1 MKKLFFILAVMFV
14 TMSNAQVTHLNTQF
28 KICGKCKV
36 RPIKVEIQEHYT
48 IVKYE
53 IIALEKIKWLNVGAM
68 TKTGGHISFSN
79 GQKLPILG
87 QYSYDTNTWRIHP
100 GESSWWGWDNLSPGE
115 KVHETLCF
123 KGTIP
128 PGVISIN
135 DIGGLGVNT
144 DGDGYRPLFYNL
156 KINNPR
162 KYYTS
167 YASEDE
173 IKKNILENND
183 GICGIYEIVGNQSK
197 SKVAC
202 VNNQGQHLL
211 VFISDNN
218 ENSWWRIGDVRAYLI
233 PTASKGMFKA
243 SWIDKYKNKN
253 EDAYAAFD
261 GASLKVKILS
271 GSDKGEHTYIKMYP
285 TEAPMNTKLEEAVSL
300 LEDEDFQGAIK
311 MLSEI
316 INNKKSYDAYML
328 RAYAFT
334 SLEFYKSAIED
345 YTKALECKP
354 GDEDA
359 YYARGMIKLQIQDVT
374 GIDDLKMS
382 GEFGRALLREYDLL
396 DYDTNKTIKKE
407 QAPPLKKQSIPQL
420 KKTNR

>member
-1 MKKLFFILAVMFV
+1 MFV
-14 TMSNAQVTHLNTQF
+14 TMSNAQVTHLNMQYQV
-28 KICGKCKV
+28 KGKVKV
-36 RPIKVEIQEHYT
+36 RPIKVEIKTSKVIIQ
-48 IVKYE
+48 YE
-53 IIALEKIKWLNVGAM
+53 IVALENIKRLNVATMNDGHLSFDNEKLNVLGAYEPSGD
-68 TKTGGHISFSN
+68 TWIHLGEYIIYGWSKIS
-79 GQKLPILG
+79 K
-87 QYSYDTNTWRIHP
+87 
-100 GESSWWGWDNLSPGE
+100 GE
-115 KVHETLCF
+115 KVYITLCF
-123 KGTIP
+123 NGTLP
-128 PGVISIN
+128 PGVTQVN
-135 DIGGLGVNT
+135 DIYSLGLDSDGDRRKFIFYNIKVNT
-144 DGDGYRPLFYNL
+144 L
-156 KINNPR
+156 R

-167 YASEDE
+167 YTCEDE
-173 IKKNILENND
+173 IKTNILENND

-197 SKVAC
+197 SKIAC
-202 VNNQGQHLL
+202 VNNQGQYLL

-218 ENSWWRIGDVRAYLI
+218 ENSWWHIGDVRAYLT
-233 PTASKGMFKA
+233 PTASKGMFKV

-334 SLEFYKSAIED
+334 SLEFYKSAIDD

-359 YYARGMIKLQIQDVT
+359 YYARGMLKLHIQDVT

-396 DYDTNKTIKKE
+396 DYDTSKAIKKE

>member
-1 MKKLFFILAVMFV
+1 MFAA
-14 TMSNAQVTHLNTQF
+14 MSNAQVTHQNMQYVV
-28 KICGKCKV
+28 KGKVKV
-36 RPIKVEIQEHYT
+36 RPIKIEIRPSNV
-48 IVKYE
+48 IVQYE
-53 IIALEKIKWLNVGAM
+53 IVALENIKRLNVATTNDGHLSFGDES
-68 TKTGGHISFSN
+68 KLNVLGEYDPTG
-79 GQKLPILG
+79 
-87 QYSYDTNTWRIHP
+87 NTWKYL
-100 GESSWWGWDNLSPGE
+100 GEYSTWGWS
-115 KVHETLCF
+115 KVSKGDILYETLCF
-123 KGTIP
+123 NGTIP
-128 PGVISIN
+128 SGVTSIN
-135 DIGGLGVNT
+135 DVYSLGLWA
-144 DGDGYRPLFYNL
+144 DGDGRKFCF
-156 KINNPR
+156 NNIKVNTLR

-167 YASEDE
+167 YTSEDK

-202 VNNQGQHLL
+202 VNNQGQYQL

-218 ENSWWRIGDVRAYLI
+218 ENSWWHIGDVKAYLA

-253 EDAYAAFD
+253 EDVYAVFD
-261 GASLKVKILS
+261 GASLNVKILS
-271 GSDKGEHTYIKMYP
+271 GSEKGEHTYIKMYP

-300 LEDEDFQGAIK
+300 LENEDYQGAIK

-316 INNKKSYDAYML
+316 ISSKRNYDAYML

-334 SLEFYKSAIED
+334 SLDFYKSAIED

-359 YYARGMIKLQIQDVT
+359 YYARGLLKLQMQDVT

-396 DYDTNKTIKKE
+396 DYDTSKEIKKE

-420 KKTNR
+420 KKTNK